1 MSLDVDL
8 IDEHGESVYEFNIT
22 HNLNTMAEEA
32 GLYKLM
38 WRPEELGFTTA
49 GELIPGLTDGV
60 ALLAAEPTRFEQLN
74 PENGWGDFGGLL
86 RVARR
91 YLAACQDHPNATI
104 DVSR

>member
-49 GELIPGLTDGV
+49 GELIPGLTAGV
-60 ALLAAEPTRFEQLN
+60 ALLASDPTRFHKFN
-74 PENGWGDFGGLL
+74 PANGFGGYSGLL

-104 DVSR
+104 EASR